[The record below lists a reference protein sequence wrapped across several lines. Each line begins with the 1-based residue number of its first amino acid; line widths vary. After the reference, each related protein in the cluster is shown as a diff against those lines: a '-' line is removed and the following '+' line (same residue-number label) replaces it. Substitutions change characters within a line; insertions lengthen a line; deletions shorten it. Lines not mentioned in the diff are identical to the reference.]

1 MASMP
6 CLYRGVFFC
15 IGGRFMEQILLI
27 SATEKETDSWSN
39 LIELAG
45 NFDIHVFNIKHSNI
59 ENLTS
64 DVAGI
69 AWIVGSDMQE
79 DVLENVIFNC
89 KEKSIPVVC
98 TDCHSIRGY
107 TVSHLISMGVKA
119 VVNLHFSVIRI
130 KEVMNIVQEGGIYM
144 HNTNRTK

>member
-1 MASMP
+1 M
-6 CLYRGVFFC
+6 
-15 IGGRFMEQILLI
+15 
-27 SATEKETDSWSN
+27 
-39 LIELAG
+39 
-45 NFDIHVFNIKHSNI
+45 
-59 ENLTS
+59 
-64 DVAGI
+64 AGI

-144 HNTNRTK
+144 HNTNRTKIILMLLNVIYNSLLMLYTLFNYIKWRYLQ

>member
-1 MASMP
+1 
-6 CLYRGVFFC
+6 
-15 IGGRFMEQILLI
+15 MEQIHLI
-27 SATEKETDSWSN
+27 SVTNKETESWSN

-69 AWIVGSDMQE
+69 AWIVGNDMQE
-79 DVLENVIFNC
+79 DVLENVISNC
-89 KEKSIPVVC
+89 KEKSISVVC
-98 TDCHSIRGY
+98 TDCQSLRAY
-107 TVSHLISMGVKA
+107 SVSDLISMGVKA

-130 KEVMNIVQEGGIYM
+130 KEVLNIVQEGGIYM
-144 HNTNRTK
+144 HNTNKVK